1 MRLSLKRSRLCGQGG
16 EIELNSKT
24 QNFCN
29 IGTINK
35 GDNMLYDSEEITSAL
50 QEAYASATSRSIILG
65 VLYASR
71 SSTSAG
77 TYWTI
82 MGIKSSG
89 NYGYLSI
96 TTYGT
101 NETEHKCEIVQGVW
115 TWVF

>member
-1 MRLSLKRSRLCGQGG
+1 
-16 EIELNSKT
+16 
-24 QNFCN
+24 
-29 IGTINK
+29 
-35 GDNMLYDSEEITSAL
+35 MLYDSEEITSAL